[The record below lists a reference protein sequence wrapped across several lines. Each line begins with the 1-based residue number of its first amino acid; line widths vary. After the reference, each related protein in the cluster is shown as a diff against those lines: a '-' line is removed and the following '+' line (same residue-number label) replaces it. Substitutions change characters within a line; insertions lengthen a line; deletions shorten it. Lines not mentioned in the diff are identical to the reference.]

1 MNTSSNISGNLAG
14 GRILVVD
21 DETNICSGL
30 GALLQ
35 RDGHS
40 VHTVERGQDALG
52 ALAMQDCE
60 VAIVDIC
67 LPDMSGMDLLRTM
80 HHRWPQ
86 VGALVLTGRGTLDTA
101 IDAMREGATDYLLKP
116 VQPAKIREAV
126 TRTLIDVR
134 WRQEQDELLTWLRA
148 RLHRL
153 DRLCGEES
161 AGDAGKP
168 CAHWPD
174 AQALVVGELQIDRRN
189 QEVRRGDATIPLT
202 PSEMSLL
209 TMLAQQPG
217 EAVDYGALAQQAL
230 GYAAEPWE
238 AKELVKRH
246 IFTLRQK
253 LEPQPDMPH
262 YILNVRGVGYRLQAA
277 GSLPRS
283 HPH

>member
-1 MNTSSNISGNLAG
+1 MNISSNIAG

-30 GALLQ
+30 RILLQ

-52 ALAMQDCE
+52 ALEVLGCE
-60 VAIVDIC
+60 VAIIDIC
-67 LPDMSGMDLLRTM
+67 LPDMSGMDLLHAM

-86 VGALVLTGRGTLDTA
+86 VGALILTGRGTLDSA
-101 IDAMREGATDYLLKP
+101 IDAMRKGAADYLLKP
-116 VQPAKIREAV
+116 VQPANIREV
-126 TRTLIDVR
+126 VMRTLSNVR
-134 WRQEQDELLTWLRA
+134 RRQEQDDLLTWLRA

-161 AGDAGKP
+161 TGDAGKP

-174 AQALVVGELQIDRRN
+174 AQALVAGGVQIDRRN
-189 QEVRRGDATIPLT
+189 QEVRRGDTTIPLT

-209 TMLAQQPG
+209 AILAQQPG

-230 GYAAEPWE
+230 GYTAEPWE

-253 LEPQPDMPH
+253 LEPRPDTPH
-262 YILNVRGVGYRLQAA
+262 YILNVRGVGYRLQASA
-277 GSLPRS
+277 ALPRS
-283 HPH
+283 HPY

>member
-1 MNTSSNISGNLAG
+1 MNTSSNKSG

-30 GALLQ
+30 RTLLQ

-52 ALAMQDCE
+52 ALEVLGCE
-60 VAIVDIC
+60 VAIIDIC
-67 LPDMSGMDLLRTM
+67 LPDMSGVDLLRAARQ
-80 HHRWPQ
+80 RWPQ
-86 VGALVLTGRGTLDTA
+86 MGALILTGRGALDTA
-101 IDAMREGATDYLLKP
+101 VDAMREGAADYLLKP
-116 VQPAKIREAV
+116 VQPANIREV
-126 TRTLIDVR
+126 VMRTLSNVR
-134 WRQEQDELLTWLRA
+134 RRHEQDELLTWLRA
-148 RLHRL
+148 RLHQL

-174 AQALVVGELQIDRRN
+174 AQALMVGELQIDRRN
-189 QEVRRGDATIPLT
+189 HEVRRGDATIPLT

-246 IFTLRQK
+246 IFTLHQK
-253 LEPQPDMPH
+253 LEPQPAMPH
-262 YILNVRGVGYRLQAA
+262 YILNVRGVGYRLQA
-277 GSLPRS
+277 GI
-283 HPH
+283 